1 MSVRRTVYDIFSV
14 KEWRDHET
22 ECRSR
27 SRSLKVAPFDRSY
40 TPFYWSAIVSIA
52 VCCTISSYLTLI
64 NRDLQKVTEG
74 HSNWYHLKAWV
85 RFPIRL
91 P

>member
-1 MSVRRTVYDIFSV
+1 LNNHDL
-14 KEWRDHET
+14 E
-22 ECRSR
+22 
-27 SRSLKVAPFDRSY
+27 KV
-40 TPFYWSAIVSIA
+40 I
-52 VCCTISSYLTLI
+52 
-64 NRDLQKVTEG
+64 EG